1 MDKATFRRA
10 RERALYILEGRDC
23 SYTELYEK
31 LSKNYDD
38 EICLAVCD
46 NMVELSL
53 IDDRRYAEKLARHYI
68 TVKKYGMYRAKQ
80 EMTRKGISPEMA
92 EEFLEEYEDDTIE
105 RITELIEKKY
115 ARYLNDEKGI
125 RKVKSALVR
134 MGYSYG
140 DINAVL
146 EEYENEW

>member
-1 MDKATFRRA
+1 MDNSTYTRA

-31 LSKNYDD
+31 LAKNYDD
-38 EICLAVCD
+38 GVCRAVCD
-46 NMVELSL
+46 NMAELSL
-53 IDDRRYAEKLARHYI
+53 IDDRRYAEKLARHYM
-68 TVKKYGMYRAKQ
+68 TVKKFGIYRAKQ
-80 EMTRKGISPEMA
+80 EMRRKGIDDELA
-92 EEFLEEYEDDTIE
+92 EEFLEEYEEDTLT
-105 RITELIEKKY
+105 RLGELVETKY
-115 ARYLNDEKGI
+115 ARYLGDEKGI

>member
-38 EICLAVCD
+38 GICLAVCD

-80 EMTRKGISPEMA
+80 EMTRKGIPPEMA
-92 EEFLEEYEDDTIE
+92 EEFLEEYEEDTIE

>member
-80 EMTRKGISPEMA
+80 EMTRKGIPPEMA

-115 ARYLNDEKGI
+115 ARYLGDEKGI

-146 EEYENEW
+146 EEYDNEW